1 MGSFKDNE
9 GREWQVSI
17 TVAAVKRVR
26 ELVGVDLLDI
36 ADGVVITEL
45 ATNPIKLVDVV
56 YAICKPQ
63 ADQAR
68 VSDEDF
74 GEAMLG
80 DAIDQA
86 TEAVLDALVSFTP
99 NQRDRNHLQTV
110 LSKTNEAMEK
120 ARDAIDEAIS
130 EGVLDQ
136 IVEDSLAQ
144 SGESSTS

>member
-120 ARDAIDEAIS
+120 ARDAIDEARMAFQ
-130 EGVLDQ
+130 EYTG
-136 IVEDSLAQ
+136 EDPECTGAW
-144 SGESSTS
+144 